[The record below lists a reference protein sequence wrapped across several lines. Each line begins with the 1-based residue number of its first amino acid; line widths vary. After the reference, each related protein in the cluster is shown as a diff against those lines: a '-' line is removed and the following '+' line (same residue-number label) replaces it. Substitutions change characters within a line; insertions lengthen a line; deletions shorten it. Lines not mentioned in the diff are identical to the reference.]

1 MGRPATKALGNR
13 YYEARISAS
22 KWDERLSSRAGA
34 AEAMNVSED
43 VVKDAELGLY
53 KCLPV
58 DTVVRMADL
67 YHAPELLNY
76 YCLHECP
83 IGKGKPISDSVV
95 SIERVTVSLIKHLRV
110 DEIDAVKDVLIDI
123 AEDGVVSEDEVNN
136 LLRVR
141 DYQRGLSRTISE
153 MEILAEKA
161 SEKR

>member
-1 MGRPATKALGNR
+1 MGRPATKAMGNG
-13 YYEARISAS
+13 YYEARIAAS

-43 VVKDAELGLY
+43 VIKDAELGLY

-83 IGKGKPISDSVV
+83 IGQGKPISDSVV
-95 SIERVTVSLIKHLRV
+95 SIDRITVKLIKKLRV
-110 DEIDAVKDVLIDI
+110 DQLIGIKDTLVDI
-123 AEDGVVSEDEVNN
+123 AEDGEISADEVDN
-136 LLRVR
+136 LLLVR
-141 DYQRGLSRTISE
+141 DYLRSLSKTISE
-153 MEILAEKA
+153 LEILADKA
-161 SEKR
+161 SGK